1 MPRPRDA
8 KCALGGLGACPI
20 RLKAAPRR
28 RRSTPYRQGDLD
40 GLCGVYAIVNAVR
53 CLRPS
58 LTQPQA
64 EALFAQLMRV
74 ARGLDK
80 GRVAIARKGLTHTQ
94 MHRLIEAAR
103 THMLK
108 SHRVHLV
115 AQKVPFDLRR
125 QWSIGVLWRLI
136 ARQVKRKKVVL
147 LGLFGRH
154 DHWTLAVGITRGQ
167 ITLYDS
173 DDLRVLRRS
182 LCTVAPHDGRPSLNV
197 IKARDVVALGLRRRR
212 PLGL

>member
-1 MPRPRDA
+1 MLKPA
-8 KCALGGLGACPI
+8 
-20 RLKAAPRR
+20 LKAAPRR

-40 GLCGVYAIVNAVR
+40 GLCGVYAVVNAIR

-58 LTQPQA
+58 HTTGQA
-64 EALFAQLMRV
+64 EALFMHLMRV
-74 ARGLDK
+74 VRGFDT
-80 GRVAIARKGLTHTQ
+80 GSVAIAHKGLTHKQ
-94 MHRLIEAAR
+94 MYRLIEAAR

-108 SHRVHLV
+108 AHRVELV
-115 AQKVPFDLRR
+115 VHKVPDDLRR
-125 QWSIGVLWRLI
+125 QWSVAALWRLI
-136 ARQVKRKKVVL
+136 ARHVSRKRVVL
-147 LGLFGRH
+147 LGIFGRH

-197 IKARDVVALGLRRRR
+197 IKARDVVALGCRRL
-212 PLGL
+212 PALEF